1 MLLSPRTIISKP
13 AGFTLIEL
21 LISITIFLII
31 TGMVIVN
38 FHSGRYRDELVGA
51 AEAISTSIREMQT
64 ATNAGDVVECVP
76 ATPEP
81 PDNGFGFNLVK
92 DSFAAKTFGDCAGL
106 QPDDYRY
113 DALDELVKDVNWNTK
128 VPVTKI
134 QINTGTG
141 INEVNSL
148 DIVFSPASEKVRLNG
163 SDAYT
168 SAIITLTHDKTN
180 RQAEVQV
187 NSITGQVFIVY
198 L

>member
-1 MLLSPRTIISKP
+1 M
-13 AGFTLIEL
+13 
-21 LISITIFLII
+21 
-31 TGMVIVN
+31 
-38 FHSGRYRDELVGA
+38 
-51 AEAISTSIREMQT
+51 
-64 ATNAGDVVECVP
+64 
-76 ATPEP
+76 
-81 PDNGFGFNLVK
+81 
-92 DSFAAKTFGDCAGL
+92 